1 MMRAY
6 RLLGGSLV
14 AAVAFAACS
23 DSQPTTPESDASAL
37 NRAGA
42 ACQISDNAVTQTR
55 TVSGACTNLAVRVP
69 DGWTLSHVGPAASN
83 EIIAQSITAIE
94 NPDAAYIAA
103 TDVIDISGIADF
115 TNLTSI
121 TDGTQTVSFD
131 LTMNKRSVPA
141 SWGTWGSPPFTEGN
155 TPHILYTQ
163 GADALEMTLS
173 VPSGIFGFELNPNP
187 FAVHTYTAQFY
198 SGAELVGSITRDIS
212 GDAGARLLAA
222 QTNGPLFDRVVVTG
236 TADFAIARV
245 RYGEG
250 EPSEIIPVDIHNVY
264 SGMPAQDPGIISLD
278 DDYVFVEIL
287 NIEQYIPR
295 MASASN
301 VRIGDTFEDGT
312 PAFDFQIV
320 DINQDGNRDI
330 RVWFRVDDL
339 VDDGNLS
346 LQTQQVTVWGWDAA
360 NDDMYR
366 GTFNVRVIQPPNGV
380 LWNNGGMITHPG
392 AGAGGADV
400 SMASVIG
407 GTSTAGSNARL
418 VPPAGPHFRIGDD
431 FTVPAGGWTVGSV
444 HTHAYETG
452 GPPTWSGANLN
463 IRSGSVDGP
472 IVATATT
479 TTWVWT
485 GIYRVFNG
493 AANIGN
499 TQRPVYRLDFDFGS
513 LNLAPGTYW
522 IDWQVQGGVSGWAP
536 YVMEPDPTGG
546 INTTTVLENGRQM
559 FNAAGEW
566 QPLLAEPGAETPF
579 IVLAP
584 GATAPP
590 PSGTPVVS
598 RPTPQAPDYHLQQRD
613 AAGS

>member
-37 NRAGA
+37 ARAGA
-42 ACQISDNAVTQTR
+42 ACQISDNAITQTR
-55 TVSGACTNLAVRVP
+55 TVSGSCTNAQVRVP
-69 DGWTLSHVGPAASN
+69 DGWTLTAAGPRSSN
-83 EIIAQSITAIE
+83 EVIATNLTPIE
-94 NPDAAYIAA
+94 NPTQDYIDN
-103 TDVIDISGIADF
+103 TTLVDLSGVADF
-115 TNLTSI
+115 TTHTAVSQ
-121 TDGTQTVSFD
+121 GTQTISFSIT
-131 LTMNKRSVPA
+131 LEKRSVPS
-141 SWGTWGSPPFTEGN
+141 SWGTWADPPFVEPG
-155 TPHILYTQ
+155 TPHILFTQ
-163 GADALEMTLS
+163 GAQQLELTLS
-173 VPSGIFGFELNPNP
+173 EPATMFGFELGPNP
-187 FAVHTYTAQFY
+187 FAFHDFTASFY
-198 SGAELVGSITRDIS
+198 SGGELVGTVSRNIS
-212 GDAGARLLAA
+212 GDNGARLIAA
-222 QTNGPLFDRVVVTG
+222 VSDGPAFDRVVVSG
-236 TADFAIARV
+236 TADFSIGRI
-245 RYGEG
+245 RFGEG

-264 SGMPAQDPGIISLD
+264 SGNPPQDPGVISLD

-301 VRIGDTFEDGT
+301 VRIGDDYEDGT

-400 SMASVIG
+400 SMASVIDG
-407 GTSTAGSNARL
+407 VSTAGSNARL
-418 VPPAGPHFRIGDD
+418 QPGGPHFRIGDD

-444 HTHAYETG
+444 HVHGYQTG

-463 IRSGSVDGP
+463 IRSGSVTGP

-479 TTWVWT
+479 TTWEWT

-493 AANIGN
+493 MANLGN

-522 IDWQVQGGVSGWAP
+522 IDWQVEGGVSGWAP
-536 YVMEPDPTGG
+536 YVMEPDPAGG
-546 INTTTVLENGRQM
+546 PNTTTVLDNGRQM

-566 QPLLAEPGAETPF
+566 QPLLADPGAETPF

-584 GATAPP
+584 GAMPPP

-598 RPTPQAPDYHLQQRD
+598 RPTPQAPDYTSREVD
-613 AAGS
+613 AN